1 MCTWNDNNIQS
12 DNYDEKHLKIKFSSD
27 DDSPL
32 KKTIKLDNMV
42 IAVRSVF
49 HVDNK
54 CYPQVSLNKCF

>member
-1 MCTWNDNNIQS
+1 MCTWHDNNIQS
-12 DNYDEKHLKIKFSSD
+12 DSYDEKHLKIKLSSD

-42 IAVRSVF
+42 IAVRFAF
-49 HVDNK
+49 HVGNK